1 MHFDNFS
8 GLSENDG
15 ASPIQI
21 DMDSPGRYFQ
31 MLPRVYTTQFHSEDL
46 RFFFGEHEKHPA
58 ETILRSGLDPA
69 PGFFASVDPRPPTCG
84 DHSGFQVSDGTWFPF
99 QSVQVLAGENENV
112 WK

>member
-1 MHFDNFS
+1 MPIVVGDFFHIILASTTHFDNFS

-46 RFFFGEHEKHPA
+46 RFFW
-58 ETILRSGLDPA
+58 
-69 PGFFASVDPRPPTCG
+69 
-84 DHSGFQVSDGTWFPF
+84 GT
-99 QSVQVLAGENENV
+99 
-112 WK
+112 